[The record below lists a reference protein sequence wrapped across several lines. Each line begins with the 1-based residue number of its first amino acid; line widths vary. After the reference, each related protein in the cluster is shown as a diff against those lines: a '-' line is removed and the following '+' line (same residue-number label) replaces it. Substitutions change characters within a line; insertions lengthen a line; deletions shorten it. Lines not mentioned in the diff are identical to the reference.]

1 MGSSRTKTKPALS
14 GAEGP
19 ATRRGLFQLKSP
31 YQPAGDQP
39 TAIRELM
46 AGLARD
52 DRGQVLLGIT
62 GSGKTYTMANVIAQS
77 DRPTLIMVHNKIL
90 AAQLYGE
97 LKELFPDNAVHYFVS
112 YYDYYQPEAYVPS
125 SDTFIEKDSIVNE
138 EIDRMR
144 HAATFALLSRK
155 DVIIVASVSCIYGIG
170 SRDTYAEM
178 TQKLAVGAE
187 VPRDDILRRLVEL
200 QYERNDLDFHRGTFR
215 VKGDVLEIFPAYE
228 ADTAIRVE
236 FFGDQIESLSEMDP
250 LRGKVKRKLEEAT
263 IFPASHYATP
273 ADTMKRAIEGIRVEL
288 RQRLEQLGTEGKLLE
303 RQRLEQRTMYD
314 LEAMEQMGF
323 CNGIENYSR
332 HLSGRAPGAPPPT
345 LMDYFPDDYLLVVD
359 ESHQTV
365 PQIGGMSNG
374 DRARKVVL
382 VEHGFRLPSA
392 LDNRPLRFDEWTGR
406 FKNAIYVSATPAD
419 WELAEAHGVVVEQII
434 RPTGLLDPEIELRPV
449 GHQVDHLLGEIRA
462 RALRKERVLVTTLTK
477 RMAED
482 LTEYYAE
489 VGVKV
494 KYLHSDIDTLE
505 RIQIIRDLRRGEFD
519 VLVGINLL
527 REGLDLPEVSLVA
540 ILDAD
545 KEGFLRSTRSLIQTI
560 GRAARNVAGKVILYA
575 DKQTD
580 SIKQAVSETRRRRE
594 LQTLHNTRHGI
605 TPTTVVR
612 SILDHQIAAPIP
624 KKGKGGAVIG
634 GLELKQIDDLD
645 SLRAAIDKLR
655 KAMKGAAADLDF
667 ELAATLRDEARK
679 LEQLE
684 LQFR

>member
-1 MGSSRTKTKPALS
+1 MASSTNTRTRS
-14 GAEGP
+14 GAQQP
-19 ATRRGLFQLKSP
+19 KPPPRRGLFQLKAP
-31 YQPAGDQP
+31 YQPAADQP
-39 TAIRELM
+39 AAIRELVE
-46 AGLARD
+46 GVRRG

-62 GSGKTYTMANVIAQS
+62 GSGKTFTMANVIAEL

-112 YYDYYQPEAYVPS
+112 YYDYYQPEAYVPTT
-125 SDTFIEKDSIVNE
+125 DTFIEKDSIINE

-170 SRDTYAEM
+170 AREVYEEM

-187 VPRDDILRRLVEL
+187 IPRDDILRRLVEL

-215 VKGDVLEIFPAYE
+215 VKGDTIEIFPAYE

-236 FFGDQIESLSEMDP
+236 FWGDQIESMAEMDP
-250 LRGKVKRKLEEAT
+250 LRGKVKRKIEETT

-273 ADTMKRAIEGIRVEL
+273 QDTLRKAIEGIRVEL
-288 RQRLEQLGTEGKLLE
+288 RDRLEQLTGENKLLE

-314 LEAMEQMGF
+314 LEALEQMGF
-323 CNGIENYSR
+323 CSGIENYSR
-332 HLSGRAPGAPPPT
+332 HLSGRKPGEPPPT
-345 LMDYFPDDYLLVVD
+345 LMDYFPDDYLLIVD

-365 PQIGGMSNG
+365 PQIGGMFNG
-374 DRARKVVL
+374 DRARKTIL
-382 VEHGFRLPSA
+382 VEYGFRLPSA
-392 LDNRPLRFDEWTGR
+392 LDNRPLRFDEWHTR
-406 FKNAIYVSATPAD
+406 FKNAVYVSATPAD
-419 WELAEAHGVVVEQII
+419 WELAEAQGVIVEQIR

-462 RALRKERVLVTTLTK
+462 RVERKERVLVTTLTK

-505 RIQIIRDLRRGEFD
+505 RIQIIRDLRKGEFD
-519 VLVGINLL
+519 VLIGINLL

-560 GRAARNVAGKVILYA
+560 GRAARNVNGKVILYA
-575 DKQTD
+575 DRQTD
-580 SIKQAVSETRRRRE
+580 SIQHAVAETRRRRA
-594 LQTLHNTRHGI
+594 LQQEHNAAHGI
-605 TPTTVVR
+605 TPKTVSR
-612 SILDHQIAAPIP
+612 PILDVQIAEPIP
-624 KKGKGGAVIG
+624 KKGRTSPALAAVD
-634 GLELKQIDDLD
+634 LKKIDDLD
-645 SLRAAIDKLR
+645 TLRSAIDKLR
-655 KAMKGAAADLDF
+655 RSMKAAAEDLDF
-667 ELAATLRDEARK
+667 ELAATLRDKARE

-684 LQFR
+684 IQLR